1 MIVLCFLELA
11 LACSLS
17 PMIIFFR
24 HDLSTFTGSL
34 LLSEFECPRTSLII
48 IKKKQQQHI
57 FIFIKKEL
65 EKNCCPRPS
74 TRNPRPST
82 LDKKIDSP
90 NLFVEGRGSRVEGS
104 MSRVELNNHLLKHI
118 ENKLRGD
125 RLSVKWLRQ
134 GVERIVPGLGLFV
147 SLRL

>member
-1 MIVLCFLELA
+1 
-11 LACSLS
+11 
-17 PMIIFFR
+17 
-24 HDLSTFTGSL
+24 
-34 LLSEFECPRTSLII
+34 
-48 IKKKQQQHI
+48 
-57 FIFIKKEL
+57 
-65 EKNCCPRPS
+65 
-74 TRNPRPST
+74 
-82 LDKKIDSP
+82 
-90 NLFVEGRGSRVEGS
+90 